1 MAIDRGMSGRASKGP
16 IGGWPLLGLTS
27 LLLVATTIFIIWSMG
42 ANAETARAL
51 IRLTGRTSLIFFCL
65 TFGSSAL
72 ARLWPGP
79 LTAWLVA
86 NRRQLGLSFVVSHL
100 IHAAALYAFARLDPT
115 GFAGAT
121 NVAMFIGGG
130 LGYGF
135 VLLMGATSFD
145 RTAALLGPRRWR
157 LLHLVSGYY
166 LSLIFLQA
174 EAKRA
179 ADPAHWPYLGLVVGV
194 LTLRLCTSRFARR
207 MVRNGAPN

>member
-1 MAIDRGMSGRASKGP
+1 MTIDRGSSRRANTGP

-27 LLLVATTIFIIWSMG
+27 LLLVAATIFTIWSMG
-42 ANAETARAL
+42 ANGETARAL

-65 TFGSSAL
+65 AFGASAL

-79 LTAWLVA
+79 LTAWLAA

-100 IHAAALYAFARLDPT
+100 IHAAALYAFARLDPA

-121 NVAMFIGGG
+121 NPAMFIGGG
-130 LGYGF
+130 LGYVF

-157 LLHLVSGYY
+157 LLHLVGGYY

-179 ADPAHWPYLGLVVGV
+179 ADPAHWPYLALVIAV
-194 LTLRLCTSRFARR
+194 LALRMWASRFARNAR
-207 MVRNGAPN
+207 RARRA